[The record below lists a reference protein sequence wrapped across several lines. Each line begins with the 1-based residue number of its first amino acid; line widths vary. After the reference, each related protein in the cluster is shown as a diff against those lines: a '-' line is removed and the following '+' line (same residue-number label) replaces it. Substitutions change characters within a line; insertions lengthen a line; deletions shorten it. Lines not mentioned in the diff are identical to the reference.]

1 MAMGKMSVLQI
12 SNKCIQIHLVSVIKK
27 MWGIDI
33 LIKLFLYLKR
43 ENNQSY
49 QKIQAS
55 FIFNFTMISN

>member
-1 MAMGKMSVLQI
+1 MY
-12 SNKCIQIHLVSVIKK
+12 SNPFGLCNKK
-27 MWGIDI
+27 KKWDTDI

-43 ENNQSY
+43 ENNQPY